1 VRLAPPRTFF
11 GHVLYKCYKTSDW
24 PFTAPAAAVNLALVG
39 GWRAACGGGSCANSR
54 PRGELW
60 ITRRGERLQSTVG
73 PEIDAITDPE
83 SPGGKSRTAVIERL
97 FREHNEALIRF
108 LRGRVGSRNE
118 ALEVAQEAYVR
129 LLSLDQPGA
138 VSYLRAFLFKTAAN
152 IAIDRRRRDRSYD
165 KVTGGQ
171 LFTEFSENRTP
182 ERQLAAEQTLRHL
195 GSLIESM
202 PAKCQASFVMSQIH
216 GLDAAT
222 IASQLG
228 ITDSMVRK
236 YVVRALLHCREQMD
250 LERND

>member
-1 VRLAPPRTFF
+1 VPQYLPK
-11 GHVLYKCYKTSDW
+11 VN
-24 PFTAPAAAVNLALVG
+24 AVNTVRTDIDATTDAEPAGGDSRSALV
-39 GWRAACGGGSCANSR
+39 
-54 PRGELW
+54 
-60 ITRRGERLQSTVG
+60 
-73 PEIDAITDPE
+73 
-83 SPGGKSRTAVIERL
+83 ERL

-118 ALEVAQEAYVR
+118 ALEIAQEAYVR
-129 LLSLDQPGA
+129 LLSLDRPGA

-152 IAIDRRRRDRSYD
+152 IAIDRRRRHLSFD
-165 KVTGGQ
+165 KVAGGQ
-171 LFTEFSENRTP
+171 LFAEFSENRTP
-182 ERQLAAEQTLRHL
+182 ERQVAAQQTLRHL